1 MWDDENDKKIRAA
14 AENIQPALDESAW
27 QKMEKM
33 LDENLPQKKDRKRF
47 FFFLPFV
54 LILVGFI
61 FFIFLY
67 RNGIRNIQQPNIS
80 ANTSLHRNPP
90 KEKISIETEKTGTT
104 SLKPGDNNGKSFVSN
119 GSNNQ
124 KNKIIITREKEKT
137 ANDFGSNKDQNRNY
151 DPDVSSGEAPNPK
164 LKSGKIVGDSKPTN
178 SSNSVSANKPDAE
191 INHSKVEDK
200 QPEEKNVLPAT
211 AETNEKKPD
220 QKDVKQKTKKQNSF
234 ADNFSLGFSA
244 GPDVSSVGNNEGKLT
259 LDLGIS
265 AGYLFSKHFGVRA
278 GLFIS
283 KKIYSATPA
292 DYTLPGGA
300 TYNYLEKINANCN
313 VIDIPVNVDYY
324 FGQKGKHNW
333 LVSAGLSS
341 YLMKKES
348 YDYVYKTPAGQTYN
362 KDWTIANQNKHFFS
376 VLDISLGYQYLIN
389 KRFSLEAQPYIDVP
403 LTGIGAGKVK
413 LNSAGILFTIKV
425 KPFLKKSK

>member
-1 MWDDENDKKIRAA
+1 
-14 AENIQPALDESAW
+14 
-27 QKMEKM
+27 
-33 LDENLPQKKDRKRF
+33 
-47 FFFLPFV
+47 
-54 LILVGFI
+54 G
-61 FFIFLY
+61 
-67 RNGIRNIQQPNIS
+67 
-80 ANTSLHRNPP
+80 
-90 KEKISIETEKTGTT
+90 
-104 SLKPGDNNGKSFVSN
+104 
-119 GSNNQ
+119 
-124 KNKIIITREKEKT
+124 
-137 ANDFGSNKDQNRNY
+137 NDFGSNKDQNRNS
-151 DPDVSSGEAPNPK
+151 DPGVSSGEAPNPT

-178 SSNSVSANKPDAE
+178 LSNSVSANKPDAE